1 MVKKKVSSVSSG
13 LSSLNKAKKLSQTEI
28 NKQLID
34 NFVALQRVMTNL
46 SIKFDSLSDQISKL
60 LNLFE
65 ISAKSFAEKNAGKIT
80 EEDKKF
86 LEKLDKLLEQNKL
99 IAKGLTMMEE
109 RAREKINPQNQMPVQ
124 RPAFQPEQS
133 QSSQSIQRPRQLP
146 RF

>member
-1 MVKKKVSSVSSG
+1 MASKKKVSSLTSSG
-13 LSSLNKAKKLSQTEI
+13 LSSSNKSKSLSQTEI

-46 SIKFDSLSDQISKL
+46 SVKFDSLSDQISKL

-80 EEDKKF
+80 KEDKEF
-86 LEKLDKLLEQNKL
+86 LDKLDKLLDQNKL

-109 RAREKINPQNQMPVQ
+109 RAREKMNPSSSQPIM
-124 RPAFQPEQS
+124 RQPEQNNPS
-133 QSSQSIQRPRQLP
+133 QPSMQRPRQLP

>member
-1 MVKKKVSSVSSG
+1 MVKKKAASSASSG
-13 LSSLNKAKKLSQTEI
+13 LSSSNKAKKLSQTEI
-28 NKQLID
+28 NQQLID

-46 SIKFDSLSDQISKL
+46 SVKFDSLSDQISKL

-80 EEDKKF
+80 KEDKEF
-86 LEKLDKLLEQNKL
+86 LDKLDKLLDQNKL

-109 RAREKINPQNQMPVQ
+109 RAREKMNPQSQVPVQ
-124 RPAFQPEQS
+124 RPAFQPEQG
-133 QSSQSIQRPRQLP
+133 QNPQTRPRQLP